1 MGIMIELTGLWLNK
15 DKEGK
20 TYMKGSL
27 GQGTVLIFKNEKKE
41 EGSNQPDY
49 KMLLAEKTKKEN

>member
-1 MGIMIELTGLWLNK
+1 MIELTGLWMNK
-15 DKEGK
+15 TKEGE

-27 GQGTVLIFKNEKKE
+27 GHGTVLVFKNKHKE

-49 KMLLAEKTKKEN
+49 KIMLAEKTKNKED

>member
-1 MGIMIELTGLWLNK
+1 MIELTGLWMNK
-15 DKEGK
+15 TKEGE

-27 GQGTVLIFKNEKKE
+27 GHGTVLVFKNKHKE

-49 KMLLAEKTKKEN
+49 KIMLAEKTKKED

>member
-1 MGIMIELTGLWLNK
+1 MIELTGLWINKNK
-15 DKEGK
+15 DGK

-27 GQGTVLIFKNEKKE
+27 GQGTVLIFKNETKE

-49 KMLLAEKTKKEN
+49 RMLLAEKTKKEER